1 MVGWKIITY
10 YFAKY
15 VFILLQFNMR
25 NGRVVPVSGGV
36 VMEGQIN
43 GNLTRTYSLPFLP
56 DLKLRS
62 TENRSH
68 GTTRNKVIR
77 LGWSR
82 IGLAVLILHAV
93 GVGLTGRPAFISG
106 RYNRF
111 NSLQL
116 QNHCA
121 THTFR
126 HFNTHFMHNYAE
138 LVMGNDHR
146 FLGIM
151 LAVAGGILCDRV
163 ERPISHSGYGL

>member
-1 MVGWKIITY
+1 MKRITY
-10 YFAKY
+10 YF

-25 NGRVVPVSGGV
+25 NGRVVPVSGGA
-36 VMEGQIN
+36 VMEGRIN

-93 GVGLTGRPAFISG
+93 GVGLTSGPAFISG

-126 HFNTHFMHNYAE
+126 HFNTHIHAQLCGTSHGKWSSVSRHYAGRSRRNP
-138 LVMGNDHR
+138 VW
-146 FLGIM
+146 
-151 LAVAGGILCDRV
+151 
-163 ERPISHSGYGL
+163 SGREAH